1 MGYIIPSQFFKAV
14 ANSELLDRISELE
27 GKDNP
32 HRYSENASF
41 FVVYSLEESVIWY
54 WPTYS

>member
-14 ANSELLDRISELE
+14 ANSELLDKISELE

-32 HRYSENASF
+32 NRYSENASIF
-41 FVVYSLEESVIWY
+41 LWY
-54 WPTYS
+54 TV